1 MPLQRKSNSMPSTPP
16 YRIPKI
22 KKKPKKSVSWDPADM
37 LHRARALNLLP
48 SKTSPAEV
56 AFAEAID
63 ALRREFEGRH

>member
-1 MPLQRKSNSMPSTPP
+1 MPLQRTSKSAPPSPR

-48 SKTSPAEV
+48 SKTSPADV
-56 AFAEAID
+56 AFAEAIE
-63 ALRREFEGRH
+63 AIRREFEGRP